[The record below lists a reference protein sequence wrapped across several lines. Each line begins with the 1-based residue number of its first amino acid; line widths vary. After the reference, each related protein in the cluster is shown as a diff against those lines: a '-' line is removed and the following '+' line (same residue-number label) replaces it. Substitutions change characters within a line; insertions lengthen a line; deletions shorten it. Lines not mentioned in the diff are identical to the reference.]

1 MVEPMDNDIAKR
13 LVWSGML
20 AASGA
25 LASIAATR
33 IAAFVFRRV
42 YNEDPPE

>member
-1 MVEPMDNDIAKR
+1 MENEIVKR
-13 LVWSGML
+13 LAWSGML

-25 LASIAATR
+25 LASIVASR

-42 YNEDPPE
+42 FDEEPPE

>member
-1 MVEPMDNDIAKR
+1 MENDLVKR

-25 LASIAATR
+25 LASILASR
-33 IAAFVFRRV
+33 VAAFAFRRLFD
-42 YNEDPPE
+42 EEPPE